1 MIVADKRGSQVLQ
14 TPRWR
19 RGEGGL
25 CPGVRLCVLQGI
37 TSHWSW
43 RVTTLFQES
52 IEDLVETLYL
62 LSSDATQILLA
73 YEERDSEIK
82 LEVMKMF
89 FEQMKSRFIWRKIPH
104 SEHHQDFESPDI
116 QIFNFTLSK

>member
-1 MIVADKRGSQVLQ
+1 MADKRGSQVLQ

-19 RGEGGL
+19 RWEGGL

-37 TSHWSW
+37 TSYWSW
-43 RVTTLFQES
+43 PVTKLFQES